1 MQRLSF
7 LLVFI
12 LATSFLAGCADYS
25 LVRPERVR
33 IGQLSVSPTIAWNR
47 IDARSAAS
55 RQVWTNASPLLDQL
69 TLWGGVRDGELL
81 DSWETGVADKQPFQ
95 PFKAGMGPT
104 ELRELIEATVARRL
118 DGRDFTL
125 ISSTPAQ
132 FAGAPGLRFEYTFLL
147 ANGVKMSGL
156 AVAST
161 RDGQLHG
168 VNFVAPSLY
177 YFDAYRPEVERII
190 SGGAATIGTA

>member
-1 MQRLSF
+1 MPRVPFLF
-7 LLVFI
+7 LLAFSSS
-12 LATSFLAGCADYS
+12 LLAGCADYS
-25 LVRPERVR
+25 LVKPERVR
-33 IGQLSVSPTIAWNR
+33 VGQLLVSPTIAWNK
-47 IDARSAAS
+47 IDSRSAAS

-81 DSWETGVADKQPFQ
+81 DSWEGGGADKRPFQ

-125 ISSTPAQ
+125 LSSAPIT
-132 FAGAPGLRFEYTFLL
+132 FAGGAGLRFEYTFLL

-156 AVAST
+156 AVAAT

-190 SGGAATIGTA
+190 SGGAVSTGAA

>member
-1 MQRLSF
+1 MPRLS
-7 LLVFI
+7 LLL
-12 LATSFLAGCADYS
+12 LALASLVLSGCANYS
-25 LVRPERVR
+25 LVKPERVR
-33 IGQLSVSPTIAWNR
+33 IGQLAVSPTIAWNK
-47 IDARSAAS
+47 IDARSTGS

-81 DSWETGVADKQPFQ
+81 DSWEVGAAQKQPFQ

-118 DGRDFTL
+118 EGRDFKL
-125 ISSTPAQ
+125 LSSVPAS
-132 FAGAPGLRFEYTFLL
+132 FVGVSGLRFEYTFLL

-156 AVAST
+156 AVAAT

-168 VNFVAPSLY
+168 LNFVAPSLY
-177 YFDAYRPEVERII
+177 YFEAYRPEVERII
-190 SGGAATIGTA
+190 SGGAVAAGAA